1 MLAHHLDITLREDA
15 VFSERAA
22 TVGGH
27 RGLDYI
33 PGSALLGAAAGRLY
47 GQLSADEAWL
57 LFHSGK
63 VRFGNGLP
71 LHGKLPTYPVP
82 LAWHKPKGSKSTD
95 AEKRLQADEV
105 KNFCRV
111 DPASL
116 ATQHEQLR
124 HTYLATDGTLHEVE
138 KRHEM
143 RTALSQGQRRAEE
156 GQLFGYVAIPA
167 GNRFR
172 ARLEADPD
180 VPEHLLQKLLDVL
193 TAGIFLGRSRA
204 AEYGRSTVTP
214 GRLQPLE
221 HGKVEDRL
229 TLWLLSDL
237 AALTDQGQPT
247 TQPLPQWLGL
257 PAGRL
262 VPESSF
268 IMTRRYSPWNAYR
281 KGYDIERIVIT
292 QGSVLTYALDTPF
305 TDAHLRQLHQ
315 GLGLYREA
323 GLGQVWANPPLLD
336 GPQPLFAM
344 AMPASDS
351 ENLPKTPAPAHP
363 LITWL
368 EQRVQRAKGQQDI
381 RKQGEQ
387 FAAKLRKAY
396 DAARNYAGRP
406 AHLPI
411 GPSPSQWGSVL
422 EYVRDKRSEELF
434 DKNNGAVKEAMEGWS
449 DLTLAGDAMKSF
461 AAWFM
466 ERAKTDNPRLLQEY
480 AHQGKEVARECHV
493 LKKEKNS

>member
-33 PGSALLGAAAGRLY
+33 PGSALLGAAASRLY
-47 GQLSADEAWL
+47 GQLSADESWL

-82 LAWHKPKGSKSTD
+82 LAWHSPKGTQATD
-95 AEKRLQADEV
+95 NNKRLHAERV
-105 KNFCRV
+105 SNFCHV
-111 DPASL
+111 DPARL
-116 ATQHEQLR
+116 ELQHEQLR
-124 HTYLATDGTLHEVE
+124 HAYLATDGTLHKVE

-143 RTALSQGQRRAEE
+143 RTALTQGQRRAEE

-167 GNRFR
+167 GSRFR

-204 AEYGRSTVTP
+204 AEYGRSAVASSP
-214 GRLQPLE
+214 LQALE

-292 QGSVLTYALDTPF
+292 QGSVLTYALDAPF
-305 TDAHLRQLHQ
+305 TDEHLTRIRQ

-336 GPQPLFAM
+336 GEHPVFVAVTPGSED
-344 AMPASDS
+344 SDTTD
-351 ENLPKTPAPAHP
+351 TPAPKHN
-363 LITWL
+363 LIDWL
-368 EQRVQRAKGQQDI
+368 EQRVKRAQGQQDI

-387 FAAKLRKAY
+387 FAVDLEKAY
-396 DAARNYAGRP
+396 KAARNYAGRP
-406 AHLPI
+406 PHLPI
-411 GPSPSQWGSVL
+411 GPSPSQWGTVL
-422 EYVRDKRSEELF
+422 EYARDGRSKELF
-434 DKNNGAVKEAMEGWS
+434 DPKNGAIKESMEGWS
-449 DLTLAGDAMKSF
+449 DLTFADDTMKSF
-461 AAWFM
+461 ADWFE
-466 ERAKTDNPRLLQEY
+466 ERAKVADQRLQQEY
-480 AHQGKEVARECHV
+480 AHQGKDVAHKCHIS
-493 LKKEKNS
+493 KKEPHA